1 MKEDTT
7 KLATTNNSKQIESF
21 LKVSKDHVVLNTSN
35 QFRDTVDIESNEPW
49 QFVGETVKQQVF
61 DKFGNELFDG
71 ALIELGEV
79 SANMVHIASLFF
91 LNTPCMVQLNTK
103 SLKFFDVVDDV
114 MQWNA
119 NQSKDVEEFDT
130 TLPIAFVPTQIGE
143 YSMSVQLRFFD
154 MTVWSITI
162 TATAINVDERLK
174 VMMSNFYHEYLQI
187 FNDAMLLNDNRQ
199 EVISN
204 IMQNEKMREFVIRR
218 DDIDSKLGTYTGLL
232 NALDW
237 LGYTNSL
244 TVYEVLKNKIGQ
256 KQLVE
261 LGESIAKWSKTF
273 FRTNLLTLV
282 YAWNFASDIYCD
294 KCKDMPIMQLNDT
307 LPDQDIVK
315 KLTNLVQVLEH
326 DFLPEH
332 IHIDDIQIDVFVPYI
347 ALIAWSFGFAQVIN
361 KRPSLAGY
369 KFTIKDVNSYIDE
382 SVDAV
387 TSIAWVRPHTLKV
400 DKDATV
406 NPLKSL
412 LPVFVVQEHH
422 VDLANA
428 DAASFVNE
436 FIVNFMSDAQNDSQ
450 TLTTF

>member
-1 MKEDTT
+1 MADDKEQ
-7 KLATTNNSKQIESF
+7 KAH
-21 LKVSKDHVVLNTSN
+21 LKVSKNHVVLNTAN
-35 QFRDTVDIESNEPW
+35 QFRDNVDIESNEAW
-49 QFVGETVKQQVF
+49 QFAGEAVKKQVF
-61 DKFGNELFDG
+61 DKFGNLLFDG

-91 LNTPCMVQLNTK
+91 LQTACIVELKTK
-103 SLKFFDVVDDV
+103 SLKFFDVVEDDSNNEV
-114 MQWNA
+114 MQWSA
-119 NQSKDVEEFDT
+119 SQSKDVDEFANSCA
-130 TLPIAFVPTQIGE
+130 IAFVPTKIGE
-143 YSMSVQLRFFD
+143 YSMNVELSFFD
-154 MTVWSITI
+154 MTVWNITV

-204 IMQNEKMREFVIRR
+204 IMQNEKMREFIVRR

-244 TVYEVLKNKIGQ
+244 TIYEVLKNQIGQ
-256 KQLVE
+256 KQLIE
-261 LGESIAKWSKTF
+261 LGASIAKWSQTF

-282 YAWNFASDIYCD
+282 YAYNYASDIYCN
-294 KCKDMPIMQLNDT
+294 KCTSMPIMQLNDT

-315 KLTNLVQVLEH
+315 KLTSLVQVLEH

-347 ALIAWSFGFAQVIN
+347 ALIAWSFSFAQVIDS
-361 KRPSLAGY
+361 KPTLAGY
-369 KFTIKDVNSYIDE
+369 KISIKDVNAFVDE
-382 SVDAV
+382 SIDQDNTV
-387 TSIAWVRPHTLKV
+387 AWIRPHILKV
-400 DKDATV
+400 EEDATV

-422 VDLANA
+422 VDAENY
-428 DAASFVNE
+428 DAETLVND
-436 FIVNFMSDAQNDSQ
+436 FIVRYMSEANNSDADTS
-450 TLTTF
+450 TII